1 MSLFRQGL
9 NQLAERWLLRFRL
22 RHELNTPSASAQPEA
37 ARAERVLLHVGCG
50 SSTIDQIPL
59 AGFRQEDWHEIRL
72 DADERVNPDLTG
84 SMVRMTAVADGL
96 ADAVY
101 SSHNIE
107 HLYPHEVPLAL
118 AEFLRAL
125 KPDGFLVL
133 TCPDLQSLCR
143 LVVEDKL
150 NEPAYISAAG
160 PIAPLDVL
168 YGHRAAMAAGNLFMA
183 HRCGFTLRTLMA
195 ALREAGFAVVQG
207 ASRPDAFDLWV
218 LASKSARSPEAMAAL
233 AQDYLLP
240 SA

>member
-1 MSLFRQGL
+1 MSLLRQGL

-59 AGFRQEDWHEIRL
+59 AGFRQKDWNEIRL

-107 HLYPHEVPLAL
+107 HLHSHEVPLAL
-118 AEFLRAL
+118 AEFLRVL
-125 KPDGFLVL
+125 KPDGFVVI
-133 TCPDLQSLCR
+133 TCPDAQAAAQM
-143 LVVEDKL
+143 VAEDRMY
-150 NEPAYISAAG
+150 EIAYQSAAG
-160 PIAPLDVL
+160 PITYFDIL
-168 YGHRAAMAAGNLFMA
+168 YGYRPYVANSPQWMA
-183 HRCGFTLRTLMA
+183 HHCCFTLSTLKA
-195 ALREAGFAVVQG
+195 VLREAGFAVVHG
-207 ASRPDAFDLWV
+207 ARRPAAFDLWA
-218 LASKSARSPEAMAAL
+218 LASKSQRSPEEMAAL